1 MLAVG
6 VLVYDTRDKEE
17 EEEKEE
23 KECNSNNFYK
33 KVVVEEQ
40 YHLRH
45 LRDGNQEYEK
55 I

>member
-1 MLAVG
+1 MLVVG
-6 VLVYDTRDKEE
+6 VLVYDTRDKED

-23 KECNSNNFYK
+23 KEYNSDNFY

-40 YHLRH
+40 CHLRR